1 MKGSESMKKAEAEKM
16 LLEHIKE
23 IGLEGY
29 SRMNGEGRARSN
41 LYYCFNLK
49 NGEQRFWTNPS
60 EEFVKELRIE

>member
-1 MKGSESMKKAEAEKM
+1 MKKADAEKI

-29 SRMNGEGRARSN
+29 SRMNGEGRTYN
-41 LYYCFNLK
+41 TWYYCFNLK

-60 EEFVKELRIE
+60 DDFKTELGIE